1 MNYTFFITLIIVTTS
16 LISCDLKS
24 SEVYNKQ
31 HVKQDKK
38 NNSSFDN
45 AIILLNKG
53 GIENI
58 KLAIKEL
65 ELSAQQG
72 NSEALYNLGTI
83 YQYGKAGQIDYKK
96 ALDFYFK
103 STKLP
108 FWLVNI

>member
-24 SEVYNKQ
+24 SEVHNKQ
-31 HVKQDKK
+31 QVKQDKK

-58 KLAIKEL
+58 KLAIKKHDQF
-65 ELSAQQG
+65 SQPVSKQ
-72 NSEALYNLGTI
+72 NSRSVQTKN
-83 YQYGKAGQIDYKK
+83 
-96 ALDFYFK
+96 
-103 STKLP
+103 ST
-108 FWLVNI
+108 FNSFHIVYSTRQLVM